1 MKPTAVKR
9 DSHRQGEPGEF
20 TMARPPSPRYFLNS
34 LRAPMLSG
42 PEAGRFVVFRKLAT
56 DPAAIAIGAT
66 DVDHQLNVVRVCR
79 PIMSAFRHVV
89 FADLGVVGGSCQ
101 EPVPP
106 YPSAPVTISLAP

>member
-20 TMARPPSPRYFLNS
+20 TMARPPSPRYLNS
-34 LRAPMLSG
+34 LTAPMLSC

-66 DVDHQLNVVRVCR
+66 DVDLLSTN
-79 PIMSAFRHVV
+79 
-89 FADLGVVGGSCQ
+89 
-101 EPVPP
+101 
-106 YPSAPVTISLAP
+106 